1 MGAINKVTGGT
12 DGMTV
17 QDSLLGSSAISG
29 TLAGIAAAS
38 ATNPIG
44 WAALGTYA
52 LASGINAATG
62 KTTTD
67 NAYKS
72 FMDKDKLA
80 DVSSGYTDMD
90 LENEAQQLYNKKYG
104 GFSRGAYKKAQKK
117 INQAQMRMTDKID
130 IRDTAELGQI
140 RAGMVDANNLR
151 Y

>member
-1 MGAINKVTGGT
+1 MGVINNITGGT

-17 QDSLLGSSAISG
+17 QDSLLGSGAVSG

-38 ATNPIG
+38 ATNPVG

-72 FMDKDKLA
+72 FMDKDKLI
-80 DVSSGYTDMD
+80 DVASGYTDMD
-90 LENEAQQLYNKKYG
+90 LENYNHVG
-104 GFSRGAYKKAQKK
+104 RLVATQRNCESG
-117 INQAQMRMTDKID
+117 
-130 IRDTAELGQI
+130 
-140 RAGMVDANNLR
+140 
-151 Y
+151 